1 MLSLDICDRA
11 AAPEKPATIATEVAA
26 PSVGGPADGPCVVRD
41 GTHAVI
47 DGAQS
52 DANGSHFAAAADAS
66 RVDPDSQRIS
76 GIRWPVRISTRRLI
90 ILAAIVL
97 AIRIFVGEAS
107 VVPTASMEGTI
118 LVGDHLFMDKLLYGP
133 EIPLVHWRLPVLKTI
148 HRGDIIVFRYPKD
161 VTETFLKRVT
171 ALGGD
176 RLEIKNGVLYVNS
189 QPVVEPYAVHHA
201 PVHNP
206 LESWGPTVVP
216 EGKLFVMGDNRDNS
230 SDSRDWGFVPM
241 SNVIGEPL
249 FVYWSYDAPTA
260 RWLDENPGHRISFY
274 ASIAENFFSNTRWN
288 RTGMLL

>member
-1 MLSLDICDRA
+1 MLLLDLCDRA
-11 AAPEKPATIATEVAA
+11 ASPENPATIEHELAVGIA
-26 PSVGGPADGPCVVRD
+26 PNADGAHV
-41 GTHAVI
+41 VI

-52 DANGSHFAAAADAS
+52 GANGSHVGAAADALCTESDS
-66 RVDPDSQRIS
+66 RRTGSLR
-76 GIRWPVRISTRRLI
+76 RRLRLSTRRLI
-90 ILAAIVL
+90 VLAAIVL
-97 AIRIFVGEAS
+97 GMRIFVGEAS

-161 VTETFLKRVT
+161 VKETFLKRVT

-189 QPVVEPYAVHHA
+189 QPVAEPYAVHHA

-216 EGKLFVMGDNRDNS
+216 QGKLFVMGDNRDNS

-249 FVYWSYDAPTA
+249 FVYWSYNAPTA

>member
-1 MLSLDICDRA
+1 MSSLELCARSGLLEKA
-11 AAPEKPATIATEVAA
+11 ADGVSAVADPTAAGPVDDSCITATTPAVAASGVSSVVATIPA
-26 PSVGGPADGPCVVRD
+26 PTVTAHADTD
-41 GTHAVI
+41 
-47 DGAQS
+47 
-52 DANGSHFAAAADAS
+52 S
-66 RVDPDSQRIS
+66 RRSR
-76 GIRWPVRISTRRLI
+76 GIRWPLRISTRRLI

-97 AIRIFVGEAS
+97 GMRIFVGEAS

-133 EIPLVHWRLPVLKTI
+133 EIPLVHWRLPAVKSI

-161 VTETFLKRVT
+161 MSETFLKRVT

-189 QPVVEPYAVHHA
+189 QPVREPYAVHHA
-201 PVHNP
+201 PVHSP
-206 LESWGPTVVP
+206 EESWGPTVVP

-230 SDSRDWGFVPM
+230 SDSRDWGFVPT

-260 RWLDENPGHRISFY
+260 LWLDENPKHRISFY

>member
-1 MLSLDICDRA
+1 MHSLGLCDRA
-11 AAPEKPATIATEVAA
+11 TASANPATTSHGMAAAIASPAITSPADSSHVCPSSSSAVVAA
-26 PSVGGPADGPCVVRD
+26 KSPAHSESR
-41 GTHAVI
+41 TRRI
-47 DGAQS
+47 L
-52 DANGSHFAAAADAS
+52 GSL
-66 RVDPDSQRIS
+66 RL
-76 GIRWPVRISTRRLI
+76 STRRLI
-90 ILAAIVL
+90 VLAAIVL
-97 AIRIFVGEAS
+97 GMRIFVGEAS

-133 EIPLVHWRLPVLKTI
+133 EIPLVHWRLPVLKSI

-201 PVHNP
+201 PVHSP

-249 FVYWSYDAPTA
+249 FVYWYYDAPTA
-260 RWLDENPGHRISFY
+260 RWLDENPSHRISFY